1 MAKYTG
7 PIHKLCRR
15 EGVPL
20 CDSPKCPARGKRKY
34 PPGVHGP
41 KRGYPRNQS
50 IYAKQLRAKQRAK
63 RMYGMMER
71 QFKRFFRLA
80 EKTEGNTGENLLKLL
95 EARLDN
101 VVYRLGLGGTRGQAR
116 QMVNHRHILVNQR
129 KVNIPSYIVKPED
142 IISLSPK
149 ALKNSY
155 VQDKLAIT
163 AKAERP
169 GWLVWD
175 DKKYIGKLTQ
185 EPEITDL
192 IEALNPSMI
201 VELYSK

>member
-1 MAKYTG
+1 MARYTG

-50 IYAKQLRAKQRAK
+50 VYAKQLRAKQRAK

-71 QFKRFFRLA
+71 QFKRFFNLA
-80 EKTEGNTGENLLKLL
+80 QKAEGNTGENLLKLL

-101 VVYRLGLGGTRGQAR
+101 VVYRLGFAQTRGQAR
-116 QMVNHRHILVNQR
+116 QMVNHCHILVNQH
-129 KVNIPSYIVKPED
+129 KVNIPSYTVKPED

-149 ALKNSY
+149 ALKRSAF
-155 VQDKLAIT
+155 QDKLAMV

-175 DKKYIGKLTQ
+175 DKKQTGKIAQ

-192 IEALNPSMI
+192 IEALEPSMI